1 MNRASPASGRADING
16 QVLAA
21 VDDGETLSLLEHLIE
36 TPSCNPPGDEHAA
49 AAVLGE
55 FLASAG
61 ITSAMHEVSLGRP
74 NLEAALGPRGG
85 RVLLFNGHTDT
96 MPPGPGWTTD
106 PYRAHM
112 ADGRIYG
119 LGACDMKAGLAAMA
133 GAMVAVTRSG
143 VPLRGRVVLDAV
155 VDEEGTGAGTKAT
168 LRAGRAA
175 DWAVIAEPTGL
186 QLARAGNGQVNFT
199 VTFFGEAGHGS
210 MPEDGHN
217 AIYDAAA
224 FIRLVEREAARLGG
238 QVHPLTGSAS
248 YNVGVISGGVRTSII
263 PSECTVG
270 VDRRIIPGQT
280 VTEAVADLDDLLGLI
295 LGARTG
301 ARKQSSVD
309 VDYEPFEVPEGMPLC
324 AALSEATAA
333 VCGRPAGFTGLR
345 ATTDAVFLCEAGI
358 PTVVFGPGSLT
369 QAHRPDEYV
378 DIRQVQQATRAFA
391 LTIVGLLC

>member
-1 MNRASPASGRADING
+1 
-16 QVLAA
+16 
-21 VDDGETLSLLEHLIE
+21 
-36 TPSCNPPGDEHAA
+36 
-49 AAVLGE
+49 
-55 FLASAG
+55 
-61 ITSAMHEVSLGRP
+61 
-74 NLEAALGPRGG
+74 
-85 RVLLFNGHTDT
+85 
-96 MPPGPGWTTD
+96 
-106 PYRAHM
+106 
-112 ADGRIYG
+112 
-119 LGACDMKAGLAAMA
+119 
-133 GAMVAVTRSG
+133 VAVARSG
-143 VPLRGRVVLDAV
+143 VRLRGRVVLDAV
-155 VDEEGTGAGTKAT
+155 ADEEGTGAGTKAT

-210 MPEDGHN
+210 VPEDGHN

-248 YNVGVISGGVRTSII
+248 YNVGVVSGGVRTSII
-263 PSECTVG
+263 PSQCTVG

-295 LGARTG
+295 LDARPG

-309 VDYEPFEVPEGMPLC
+309 VDYEPFEVSEGMPLC
-324 AALSEATAA
+324 AVLSEAAA
-333 VCGRPAGFTGLR
+333 VVCGRPAGFTGLR

-358 PTVVFGPGSLT
+358 PAVVFGPGSLA